1 MTKPELLNM
10 TESLFEAS
18 SLKQQQ
24 ELVEYLKKKKKSHL
38 VITSR
43 EKKQFQECAAE
54 PKCARGKKEM

>member
-1 MTKPELLNM
+1 M

>member
-1 MTKPELLNM
+1 M

-24 ELVEYLKKKKKSHL
+24 ELVEYLKKKKSHL